1 MQDHG
6 LPSHTD
12 TSERV
17 SRKLEESRISMMWFW
32 FQRSCFMMFLVDPT
46 AVSCVR
52 SAERLDATA
61 DQADTI

>member
-32 FQRSCFMMFLVDPT
+32 FQRSCLDPI

-52 SAERLDATA
+52 SAESLDATA